1 MLLHGGR
8 DSLSS
13 ENGNASARRTEFVL
27 REEAVPCF
35 WQTGCRL
42 EQPVFGDGARY
53 YVKQRQFSGKLSA
66 MDAKGRGVI

>member
-13 ENGNASARRTEFVL
+13 KNGNASARRTEFVL

-53 YVKQRQFSGKLSA
+53 YVKLRNFPGNFQQWTR
-66 MDAKGRGVI
+66 RGGA

>member
-8 DSLSS
+8 GSLSS
-13 ENGNASARRTEFVL
+13 ENGNASSRRTEFVL

-42 EQPVFGDGARY
+42 EQPVFVDSVRY
-53 YVKQRQFSGKLSA
+53 YGKLRNFP
-66 MDAKGRGVI
+66 GNFQQWTRRGGA